1 MKYVFSALIFLVSW
15 TLLRASAIED
25 WPTKGWRKAT
35 PASMGI
41 DEAVL
46 AGFDADLASGKYPL
60 VDSMTVIRCGELVYQ
75 RKYSHDYAK
84 IFAKEAHEKGPLNAH
99 LAGPYNYFDPA
110 WHPYYHGTD
119 EHSMQSVSK
128 SVTSATL
135 GIAITRKDFKGSLET
150 PVLKYF
156 NNSTVKNLDERKRR
170 MTIRDVLT
178 MSTGLDWNEDVA
190 YNDPKNA
197 ASLMEATDDWVQFV
211 IDLPMAHDPG
221 TVFAYSSGA
230 TELLAYIFQKD
241 TGQDIE
247 EYAKKYLFTPLGIEH
262 YYWKRTPKGLPDTE
276 GGLFLRAEDLA
287 KIGYLYLHNGVWEGK
302 QIVSTDWV
310 KQSLTPAMDAG
321 DGWKYGFQWWL
332 LPHGN
337 PQRLMFAGLGFGGQ
351 TVQVVPEENVIMVFT
366 GWNILGNTNPI
377 ERDPIKRILP
387 GLRPHGCALGIH

>member
-128 SVTSATL
+128 SVTSV
-135 GIAITRKDFKGSLET
+135 S
-150 PVLKYF
+150 
-156 NNSTVKNLDERKRR
+156 
-170 MTIRDVLT
+170 RD
-178 MSTGLDWNEDVA
+178 
-190 YNDPKNA
+190 
-197 ASLMEATDDWVQFV
+197 
-211 IDLPMAHDPG
+211 
-221 TVFAYSSGA
+221 
-230 TELLAYIFQKD
+230 
-241 TGQDIE
+241 
-247 EYAKKYLFTPLGIEH
+247 
-262 YYWKRTPKGLPDTE
+262 
-276 GGLFLRAEDLA
+276 
-287 KIGYLYLHNGVWEGK
+287 
-302 QIVSTDWV
+302 
-310 KQSLTPAMDAG
+310 
-321 DGWKYGFQWWL
+321 
-332 LPHGN
+332 
-337 PQRLMFAGLGFGGQ
+337 
-351 TVQVVPEENVIMVFT
+351 
-366 GWNILGNTNPI
+366 
-377 ERDPIKRILP
+377 
-387 GLRPHGCALGIH
+387 

>member
-1 MKYVFSALIFLVSW
+1 MPNRRRRQMTKKKTAAVRILMSCILLAQV
-15 TLLRASAIED
+15 TDLRARSFDARSGVTK
-25 WPTKGWRKAT
+25 WPTHGCAKGK
-35 PASMGI
+35 PSSVGL
-41 DEAVL
+41 DEKIL
-46 AGFDADLASGKYPL
+46 AEWDGDLASGRYSL
-60 VDSMTVIRCGELVYQ
+60 VDSFAVFRCGTSVYE
-75 RKYSHDYAK
+75 RTYSHDYGQ
-84 IFAKEAHEKGPLNAH
+84 IYGKEAKTRGPLNAH
-99 LAGPYNYFDPA
+99 LTGPYNYFDPA

-247 EYAKKYLFTPLGIEH
+247 
-262 YYWKRTPKGLPDTE
+262 
-276 GGLFLRAEDLA
+276 
-287 KIGYLYLHNGVWEGK
+287 
-302 QIVSTDWV
+302 
-310 KQSLTPAMDAG
+310 
-321 DGWKYGFQWWL
+321 
-332 LPHGN
+332 
-337 PQRLMFAGLGFGGQ
+337 
-351 TVQVVPEENVIMVFT
+351 
-366 GWNILGNTNPI
+366 
-377 ERDPIKRILP
+377 
-387 GLRPHGCALGIH
+387 

>member
-1 MKYVFSALIFLVSW
+1 MPNRRRRQMTKKKTAAVRILMSCILLAQV
-15 TLLRASAIED
+15 TDLRARSFDARSGVTK
-25 WPTKGWRKAT
+25 WPTHGCAKGK
-35 PASMGI
+35 PSSVGL
-41 DEAVL
+41 DEKIL
-46 AGFDADLASGKYPL
+46 AEWDGDLASGRYPL
-60 VDSMTVIRCGELVYQ
+60 VDSMTVIRCGEVVYQ
-75 RKYSHDYAK
+75 RKYSHDYGK
-84 IFAKEAHEKGPLNAH
+84 VFAKEAHEKGPLNAH

-110 WHPYYHGTD
+110 WPPYYHGTD

-287 KIGYLYLHNGVWEGK
+287 KIGYLYLHNGVWDGK
-302 QIVSTDWV
+302 QIVSADWV
-310 KQSLTPAMDAG
+310 KQSLTPAIDAG
-321 DGWKYGFQWWL
+321 DGWKYGFQWGL
-332 LPHGN
+332 LPHGHL
-337 PQRLMFAGLGFGGQ
+337 QLLML
-351 TVQVVPEENVIMVFT
+351 
-366 GWNILGNTNPI
+366 
-377 ERDPIKRILP
+377 
-387 GLRPHGCALGIH
+387 

>member
-15 TLLRASAIED
+15 ALSPASGTDD

-35 PASMGI
+35 PESMGI
-41 DEAVL
+41 DEAML
-46 AGFDADLASGKYPL
+46 SAFDADLASGKYPL
-60 VDSMTVIRCGELVYQ
+60 VDGMMVIRCGEVVYQ
-75 RKYSHDYAK
+75 RKYSHDYGK
-84 IFAKEAHEKGPLNAH
+84 VFAKEAHEKGPLNAH

-110 WHPYYHGTD
+110 WPPYYHGTD

-247 EYAKKYLFTPLGIEH
+247 EYAKNTCSHRLALNITTGNLLQKDCQIRRAGFSYGRKTWQKLDICIST
-262 YYWKRTPKGLPDTE
+262 TE
-276 GGLFLRAEDLA
+276 CGTASRS
-287 KIGYLYLHNGVWEGK
+287 Y
-302 QIVSTDWV
+302 
-310 KQSLTPAMDAG
+310 
-321 DGWKYGFQWWL
+321 
-332 LPHGN
+332 
-337 PQRLMFAGLGFGGQ
+337 RQ
-351 TVQVVPEENVIMVFT
+351 T
-366 GWNILGNTNPI
+366 G
-377 ERDPIKRILP
+377 
-387 GLRPHGCALGIH
+387 

>member
-15 TLLRASAIED
+15 ALSPASGTDD

-35 PASMGI
+35 PESMGI
-41 DEAVL
+41 DEAML
-46 AGFDADLASGKYPL
+46 SAFDADLASGKYPL
-60 VDSMTVIRCGELVYQ
+60 VDSMTVIRCGEVVYQ
-75 RKYSHDYAK
+75 RKYSHDYGK
-84 IFAKEAHEKGPLNAH
+84 VFAKEAHEKGPLNAH

-110 WHPYYHGTD
+110 WPPYYHGTD

-247 EYAKKYLFTPLGIEH
+247 EYAKNTCSHRLALNITTGNLLQKDCQIRRAGFSYGRKTWQKLDICIST
-262 YYWKRTPKGLPDTE
+262 TE
-276 GGLFLRAEDLA
+276 CGTASRS
-287 KIGYLYLHNGVWEGK
+287 Y
-302 QIVSTDWV
+302 
-310 KQSLTPAMDAG
+310 
-321 DGWKYGFQWWL
+321 
-332 LPHGN
+332 
-337 PQRLMFAGLGFGGQ
+337 RQ
-351 TVQVVPEENVIMVFT
+351 T
-366 GWNILGNTNPI
+366 G
-377 ERDPIKRILP
+377 
-387 GLRPHGCALGIH
+387 